1 MKRVMFRG
9 RNRRWPG
16 QPCHRAIV
24 AVDVED
30 STARTDTAKIRLRR
44 TLYEVFENA
53 FHAAGI
59 EKNLHDPLVD
69 LGDGILAVI
78 HPTVP
83 KTVLLNTLMPA
94 LGEQLTKQHDLR
106 LRAVVHA
113 GEVLYDPRGRCGQSL
128 DLSFRLLDAPELKR
142 LLARMVEPLA
152 LVVSEEIYR
161 TVVSHGY
168 PDINADAFAPLVQ
181 THVAGRTHR
190 GWVQL
195 SGGVP
200 QMANQ
205 LRARAHTELGVNVGE
220 MGGDGLGTEKQQPGN
235 FGVGVPPRD
244 ECGDPLFGRG

>member
-1 MKRVMFRG
+1 MNFRR

-24 AVDVED
+24 AVDVAD

-44 TLYEVFENA
+44 TLYEAFENA
-53 FHAAGI
+53 LHAAGI
-59 EKNLHDPLVD
+59 EDDLHDPLVD

-83 KTVLLNTLMPA
+83 KTLLLNTFVPA
-94 LGEQLTKQHDLR
+94 LGEQLTRHQDLR

-113 GEVLYDPRGRCGQSL
+113 GEVLYDRTGCFGHTL
-128 DLSFRLLDAPELKR
+128 DLSFRLLDAPALKR
-142 LLARMVEPLA
+142 LLARAAASLV

-161 TVVSHGY
+161 TVVRHGY
-168 PDINADAFAPLVQ
+168 QGIDNDAFIPLVQ

-190 GWVQL
+190 GWVQV

-200 QMANQ
+200 HMAGQ
-205 LRARAHTELGVNVGE
+205 LGARAYTELGVDMGE
-220 MGGDGLGTEKQQPGN
+220 MGRDGLDAEKQQPGDLR
-235 FGVGVPPRD
+235 VGVALAD
-244 ECGDPLFGRG
+244 ELGDAPFGRG

>member
-1 MKRVMFRG
+1 MNFRR

-24 AVDVED
+24 AVDTED
-30 STARTDTAKIRLRR
+30 STARTDSAKIRLRR

-53 FHAAGI
+53 LHAAGI
-59 EKNLHDPLVD
+59 EDDLHDPLVD
-69 LGDGILAVI
+69 LGDGILAII

-83 KTVLLNTLMPA
+83 KTLLLNTLVPA

-113 GEVLYDPRGRCGQSL
+113 GEVLYDRRGRCGQSL
-128 DLSFRLLDAPELKR
+128 DLSFRLLDAPEVKR
-142 LLARMVEPLA
+142 LLAWTAEPLV

-168 PDINADAFAPLVQ
+168 QGIDVDAFAPLVQ
-181 THVAGRTHR
+181 THIAGRTHR

-195 SGGVP
+195 SGDVT

-205 LRARAHTELGVNVGE
+205 LRARAHTELGVDMGE
-220 MGGDGLGTEKQQPGN
+220 MSGNGLGTEKQQPGYLD
-235 FGVGVPPRD
+235 VGVPLRD
-244 ECGDPLFGRG
+244 ERGDPLFSRG